1 MLHENSRSRVPGVG
15 LSIGLALMVAA
26 ATGLFLTTSAACTDD
41 YPDDTPVAKGE
52 GTVAKNDKQPEGAA
66 AVKDPPATSAPV
78 SSVSKDPYPVEAAS
92 SEQEVSWADDGAYI
106 FKIGIIRPYPGQGTS
121 ISPVPPANTPGVEQV
136 EPPKVEPYTTALSQF
151 KLVFGSGLEMDMLE
165 EYNAEA
171 TSQAFSVEVIEETA
185 VQLSAEPVD
194 ERLSFEPV
202 DEQELEAGE
211 NVVTARLMAGEDT
224 IATIEVTINVLAA
237 PDASLEAVSVSYR
250 DTDRTSDWLSPAFT
264 PATYKYDLETYIS
277 LSSLAFTFTP
287 RNEGTEITQEI
298 TGNTLTVTAVATVLD
313 QTDTRVYTFTR
324 NPPPPPLSSDA
335 ALGSVEIYIIDNPKD
350 YAAEWLDP
358 AFNPSV
364 TEYQLK
370 TEKPITSLEFVATP
384 RDSRA
389 SVTYQ
394 APSDDAPYVAIT
406 VRAENGAT
414 RTYKFYAPTPPDQND
429 VDPLAVP
436 DNAISLLA
444 TNEVTLPVV
453 EEGEEARALEPPL
466 TDSANSDLPSST
478 PLAKSEEEEIV
489 ATAPVPN
496 PESDPDPTPNPDA
509 PSEDENPQ

>member
-15 LSIGLALMVAA
+15 LSIGLSLLVAA
-26 ATGLFLTTSAACTDD
+26 AIGLFLTTSAACTDD
-41 YPDDTPVAKGE
+41 YPPDTSVAEGE
-52 GTVAKNDKQPEGAA
+52 STVAKNDKQPEGAVA
-66 AVKDPPATSAPV
+66 IKDPPATSAPV
-78 SSVSKDPYPVEAAS
+78 SSVSKDPYPVEAAR
-92 SEQEVSWADDGAYI
+92 SEQEFSFFASYDDVKS
-106 FKIGIIRPYPGQGTS
+106 FLNLEHGTS
-121 ISPVPPANTPGVEQV
+121 ISPAPPANTPGVEQI

-171 TSQAFSVEVIEETA
+171 TSQSFAVEVIEETT

-264 PATYKYDLETYIS
+264 PATYNYELKTYIS
-277 LSSLAFTFTP
+277 LPSLAFTFTP
-287 RNEGTEITQEI
+287 RNEETEITQEI
-298 TGNTLTVTAVATVLD
+298 AGNTLTVTAVATVLD

-335 ALGSVEIYIIDNPKD
+335 ALGSVEIYIKDGDGIDI
-350 YAAEWLDP
+350 AETLTPLFD
-358 AFNPSV
+358 PSV
-364 TEYQLK
+364 TSYGLK
-370 TEKPITSLEFVATP
+370 PGTRIGNLDFVATP

-389 SVTYQ
+389 SIVFNNLHNDTTH
-394 APSDDAPYVAIT
+394 AIT
-406 VRAENGAT
+406 VRAENGVE
-414 RTYKFYAPTPPDQND
+414 RTYYFSESTPPDQID
-429 VDPLAVP
+429 PVPLAVP
-436 DNAISLLA
+436 DNAISLFA
-444 TNEVTLPVV
+444 ANEVTLPVV
-453 EEGEEARALEPPL
+453 EEVEEIHALEPPL
-466 TDSANSDLPSST
+466 TGSANPDLPSTT
-478 PLAKSEEEEIV
+478 PPAKSEEEEIV
-489 ATAPVPN
+489 ATAPAPN
-496 PESDPDPTPNPDA
+496 PNPDPDPVPNPDA
-509 PSEDENPQ
+509 PSEEENPQ